1 MQFTIHKEQ
10 LKDSVNKLKN
20 CLASGSLNPILEHF
34 LFEIKQGTLT
44 MKATNNSVGMIWVT
58 KVECEDEFSFT
69 LPGLTLSSLVSS
81 LDEDHIRFTYNPT
94 SKDILLNCGKYE
106 WESSSGATK
115 DFPSFVIPENL
126 NSFKLPENFQTLL
139 KGVYFS
145 ISSDLSKP
153 DLNSLCLDINK
164 DNSKKINLISTDRI
178 RLSCASSPV
187 ESDKHL
193 RFIIPKNSVGELLK
207 LDANVLMY
215 DDSLRSVYFKQ
226 ESISGT
232 FVFKT
237 VLTNSTYPD
246 IYAYLNNNFEE
257 KTVKIKKSDLIRAL
271 KRVKLTSD
279 RLQKVGT
286 IEFSNSKAII
296 KALGPSSKSKE
307 EVNVDLTEVD
317 TDLNPFNIKLD
328 LMLEY
333 LNQEDEELVNFKVID
348 TKCLVFDKQ
357 NYRHVLSIEN

>member
-1 MQFTIHKEQ
+1 
-10 LKDSVNKLKN
+10 
-20 CLASGSLNPILEHF
+20 
-34 LFEIKQGTLT
+34 
-44 MKATNNSVGMIWVT
+44 
-58 KVECEDEFSFT
+58 
-69 LPGLTLSSLVSS
+69 
-81 LDEDHIRFTYNPT
+81 
-94 SKDILLNCGKYE
+94 
-106 WESSSGATK
+106 
-115 DFPSFVIPENL
+115 
-126 NSFKLPENFQTLL
+126 L

-145 ISSDLSKP
+145 ISSDLSKT

-164 DNSKKINLISTDRI
+164 DNSKKINLISTDRV

-187 ESDKHL
+187 DSDEHL

-207 LDANVLMY
+207 IDANVLMY
-215 DDSLRSVYFKQ
+215 DDSLKSVYFKQ

-232 FVFKT
+232 FIFKT

-317 TDLNPFNIKLD
+317 TALNPFNIKLD